1 MHVIV
6 SRRGQH
12 NRQGL
17 TGVGLV
23 FAGCAL
29 AFAALFAILA
39 GPAAAASADHA
50 KSRSKLK
57 TVRYRGYAMRVPT
70 SWPVYRL
77 TRRPTVCVRFN
88 RHAVYLGS
96 PGARQSCPASAAGRT
111 EAILASPRA
120 SRPIAADAGIG
131 RPLAAVT
138 ARAAQPAGGSE
149 AQIAV
154 PGHQVEVTATWNAHP
169 GVVRRALGR
178 SLASAARASA
188 TAATTTAATP
198 SAPTPS
204 APTPTA
210 PAPTAKTA
218 RLANALDFRPLA
230 RPAQAPGATGTLYT
244 GLGFDACT
252 APSASQMT
260 AWGASP
266 YRAIGVYIG
275 GTNMACSQGNLTS
288 SWVAREWAAGWHLMP
303 IYVGLQ
309 APGNSCG
316 CSPISTS
323 ATQATNQGT
332 SAAMDAVA
340 HAQAIGI
347 GPGNPIYDDMEGYS
361 NGGATSAAVLAF
373 LSAWTTEL
381 HAEGYGAAVYS
392 SADSGIVDLAKQYGT
407 TYEEPDDIWVAR
419 WNGTKNT
426 SDPNVP
432 SGDWAAGQRLHQ
444 YAGDNDE
451 TFGGVK
457 LDVDNDYLNGATAF
471 GTPGP
476 VPPPSLKVSPASD
489 GTMTLTAS
497 WPGGAGVTAW
507 RTLGGSDP
515 AALATITR
523 TRAKGS
529 TATITLHSAFPF
541 YAVQAL
547 GAGGQ
552 VLAASPTVSTSPHL
566 ALYGRSVFVPSKGL
580 VGVPAGCFTGSLCHV
595 ALTVS
600 AGRRVLV
607 RTGSERLATSAG
619 LVYFKMSSNAR
630 GMLAGARGHRLPV
643 TVQAR
648 DVSNASASASM
659 KLVPFATTGTGP
671 RRSSTP
677 AKAQTMRLIG
687 SRAFVFRN
695 GSGGILVGCA
705 GTAPCPIKTKI
716 TAGGKTIASTGSESI
731 GANEARYESFKLTPA
746 GRAML
751 ARARGNQL
759 GARVTLSDAGTV
771 ARAAIA
777 LTSYS

>member
-17 TGVGLV
+17 TGIGLV

-29 AFAALFAILA
+29 VLAAAFAILA
-39 GPAAAASADHA
+39 GPAAAVSAHHA
-50 KSRSKLK
+50 NRKAKLK
-57 TVRYRGYAMRVPT
+57 TVRYRGYSMRVPA

-77 TRRPTVCVRFN
+77 ARHPTVCVRFN

-96 PGARQSCPASAAGRT
+96 PGAGQSCPANAAGRT
-111 EAILASPRA
+111 EAILASPRETHGA
-120 SRPIAADAGIG
+120 HGAAAH
-131 RPLAAVT
+131 PLAAVS
-138 ARAAQPAGGSE
+138 AGGAQPAGGSE
-149 AQIAV
+149 AQIAI
-154 PGHQVEVTATWNAHP
+154 PAHGVEVTATWNAHP
-169 GVVRRALGR
+169 GVVRRALR
-178 SLASAARASA
+178 RRLTLATRMPA
-188 TAATTTAATP
+188 
-198 SAPTPS
+198 SAPT
-204 APTPTA
+204 
-210 PAPTAKTA
+210 PTAKTA
-218 RLANALDFRPLA
+218 RLANALRFRPQA
-230 RPAQAPGATGTLYT
+230 RAAQAPGTTGTLFT

-323 ATQATNQGT
+323 TAQATNQGT
-332 SAAMDAVA
+332 AAAMDAVA
-340 HAQAIGI
+340 QAQAIGI

-381 HAEGYGAAVYS
+381 HAEGYGSAVYS

-407 TYEEPDDIWVAR
+407 SYEEPDDIWIAR
-419 WNGTKNT
+419 WNGAMNT
-426 SDPNVP
+426 NDPNVP
-432 SGDWAAGQRLHQ
+432 SGDWAAGQRVHQ
-444 YAGDNDE
+444 YEGDNDE

-457 LDVDNDYLNGATAF
+457 LDIDNDYLNGATAF

-476 VPPPSLKVSPASD
+476 PPPPSLKVSPASD
-489 GTMTLTAS
+489 GTITLSAS

-515 AALATITR
+515 ASLASIAR
-523 TRAKGS
+523 TPVKGS
-529 TATITLHSAFPF
+529 TTTITLHSAFPF

-552 VLAASPTVSTSPHL
+552 ALAASVIVSTSPHL
-566 ALYGRSVFVPSKGL
+566 ALYGHSVFVPSKGL
-580 VGVPAGCFTGSLCHV
+580 VGVPAGCFTGSLCRV
-595 ALTVS
+595 GLTVR
-600 AGRRVLV
+600 AGRRVLI
-607 RTGSERLATSAG
+607 RTGRELLATSAG

-630 GMLAGARGHRLPV
+630 AMLAGARGHRLPV

-648 DVSNASASASM
+648 DISNASASASM
-659 KLVPFATTGTGP
+659 KLVPFQTTGSGP

-677 AKAQTMRLIG
+677 AKTEAVRLIG

-695 GSGGILVGCA
+695 GSGGILAGCA
-705 GTAPCPIKTKI
+705 GPAPCPIKTKI
-716 TAGGKTIASTGSESI
+716 SAGGKTIASTGSESI
-731 GANEARYESFKLTPA
+731 GANEARYLSFRLTPA
-746 GRAML
+746 GRTML

-759 GARVTLSDAGTV
+759 GARVTLTDAGTV
-771 ARAAIA
+771 ARATIA

>member
-1 MHVIV
+1 VHVIV

-29 AFAALFAILA
+29 VFAAAFAILA
-39 GPAAAASADHA
+39 GPAAAVSSHHA
-50 KSRSKLK
+50 NRKSKLK
-57 TVRYRGYAMRVPT
+57 TVRYRGYSMRVPA

-77 TRRPTVCVRFN
+77 RRRPTVCVRFN
-88 RHAVYLGS
+88 RHAVYLGT
-96 PGARQSCPASAAGRT
+96 PGSRQSCPASAAGRT
-111 EAILASPRA
+111 EAILASRHQTHG
-120 SRPIAADAGIG
+120 AAAPAAAH
-131 RPLAAVT
+131 PLAAVI
-138 ARAAQPAGGSE
+138 AGGAQPAGGSE
-149 AQIAV
+149 AQIAI
-154 PGHQVEVTATWNAHP
+154 PAHGVEVTATWNAHP
-169 GVVRRALGR
+169 EVVRRALGR
-178 SLASAARASA
+178 SLSPAARTPASAASA
-188 TAATTTAATP
+188 RVAA
-198 SAPTPS
+198 SAPTS
-204 APTPTA
+204 TA
-210 PAPTAKTA
+210 RTA
-218 RLANALDFRPLA
+218 RLAGALEFRPLA
-230 RPAQAPGATGTLYT
+230 RPAQVPGTTGTLFT

-323 ATQATNQGT
+323 TTQATNQGT
-332 SAAMDAVA
+332 AAAIDAVVQ
-340 HAQAIGI
+340 AQTIGI

-361 NGGATSAAVLAF
+361 NAGSTSAAVLAF

-381 HAEGYGAAVYS
+381 HAEGYGSGVYS

-407 TYEEPDDIWVAR
+407 TYEEPDDIWIAR
-419 WNGTKNT
+419 WNGAKNT
-426 SDPNVP
+426 NDPNVP
-432 SGDWAAGQRLHQ
+432 SADWTAGHRIHQ
-444 YAGDNDE
+444 YQGDNDE

-457 LDVDNDYLNGATAF
+457 LDIDNDYLNGATAF

-476 VPPPSLKVSPASD
+476 APPPSLKVSSASD
-489 GTMTLTAS
+489 GTITLTAS

-515 AALATITR
+515 AAMPAITR
-523 TRAKGS
+523 TRVKGS
-529 TATITLHSAFPF
+529 TTTITLHSAFPF

-552 VLAASPTVSTSPHL
+552 VLAASATVSASPHL

-580 VGVPAGCFTGSLCHV
+580 VGVPAGCFTGSLCRV

-600 AGRRVLV
+600 AGRRVLI
-607 RTGSERLATSAG
+607 RTGRERLATSAG

-630 GMLAGARGHRLPV
+630 TMLAGARGHRLPV
-643 TVQAR
+643 TVQAH
-648 DVSNASASASM
+648 DVSNASASATM
-659 KLVPFATTGTGP
+659 KLVPFVTTGSGP
-671 RRSSTP
+671 RRGSTP
-677 AKAQTMRLIG
+677 AKTETVGLIG

-695 GSGGILVGCA
+695 GSGGILASCTGP
-705 GTAPCPIKTKI
+705 APCPIKTKI
-716 TAGGKTIASTGSESI
+716 TAGGKTIASTGAESI
-731 GANEARYESFKLTPA
+731 GANEARYLTFGLTPA
-746 GRAML
+746 GRTML

-759 GARVTLSDAGTV
+759 GARVTLASGSVVT
-771 ARAAIA
+771 RAAIA